1 MHDRALACRKGLA
14 IVLAG
19 ALLAGCT
26 QTMGYPG
33 TDQRYAASSQTAD
46 ERLLREQSDSFVQDN
61 VFGGAAT
68 GAIVGCVLG
77 ALAGAL
83 IAHDAKSAAIGCGA
97 GGAGGALV
105 GGIDGYTQAKAA
117 QAQAHGVLASRAI
130 AEDVRKQN
138 EQLSQAVQT
147 AQRVV
152 DNDQRRLDDLHA

>member
-1 MHDRALACRKGLA
+1 MHDRALACRCGFA

-26 QTMGYPG
+26 PTMGYPG
-33 TDQRYAASSQTAD
+33 SDQRYASSQTAD

-68 GAIVGCVLG
+68 GALVGCMLG

-97 GGAGGALV
+97 GGAG
-105 GGIDGYTQAKAA
+105 
-117 QAQAHGVLASRAI
+117 
-130 AEDVRKQN
+130 
-138 EQLSQAVQT
+138 
-147 AQRVV
+147 
-152 DNDQRRLDDLHA
+152 